1 MMSPL
6 QLLLAAAIPTFTV
19 ITGFIL
25 QSRRSD
31 SLEDQLTCFQA
42 QLASIE
48 ARLTA
53 IEATAFMWDAEER
66 WSAKAPADRPAEKSA
81 DV

>member
-1 MMSPL
+1 MTYLPI
-6 QLLLAAAIPTFTV
+6 LLGAGIPTFTL
-19 ITGFIL
+19 IAGFIL

-66 WSAKAPADRPAEKSA
+66 WSKKESTDRRL
-81 DV
+81 